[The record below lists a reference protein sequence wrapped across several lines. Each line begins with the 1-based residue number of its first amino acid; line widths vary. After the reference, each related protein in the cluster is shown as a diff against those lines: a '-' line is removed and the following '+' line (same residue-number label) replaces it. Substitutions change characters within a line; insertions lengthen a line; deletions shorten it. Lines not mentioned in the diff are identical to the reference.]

1 MQFGQLKRREFITF
15 LGGAAVW
22 PLAGRAQ
29 QQPIPV
35 IGYLSSASPEGAAFV
50 LPAFLDALREAG
62 YVEGQNVAID
72 YRWARDQGDRLPTL
86 AAELVRHQV
95 RVVVT
100 DGGTQTALAAT
111 AATRMIPIIFLIGSD
126 PVKVGLVASLNRPG
140 GNVTGIT
147 VITVSMALK
156 RLELARELVPAATT
170 IALLVNPANPTAE
183 PLVRETEDAG
193 RTLGRQVLVL
203 KANTENDLFAVFSTL
218 VKERA
223 GALVVTADP
232 LFFNRRDLLIALTM
246 RHAVPAIYAYRDFAT
261 SGGLL
266 SYGSS
271 ITDAYRQ
278 LGIYTSRILKGA
290 NPADLPVLQPA
301 KFELVLNLKTARVI
315 GLEIP
320 PTLLARA
327 DEVIE

>member
-1 MQFGQLKRREFITF
+1 MRSRREFITL
-15 LGGAAVW
+15 LGGAATWW
-22 PLAGRAQ
+22 PLAARAQ
-29 QQPIPV
+29 QPMPV
-35 IGYLSSASPEGAAFV
+35 IGYLSSGSPEGAAFH
-50 LPAFLDALREAG
+50 LPAFLDALKEGG

-72 YRWARDQGDRLPTL
+72 YRWARDQSDRLPML
-86 AAELVRHQV
+86 AAELVRRQV
-95 RVVVT
+95 SVVVT
-100 DGGTQTALAAT
+100 DGGTQTALAAK
-111 AATRMIPIIFLIGSD
+111 AATRMISIIFLVGSD
-126 PVKVGLVASLNRPG
+126 PVNVGLVASLNRPG

-156 RLELARELVPAATT
+156 RLELARELVPSATV
-170 IALLVNPANPTAE
+170 IAFLVNPANPTAA
-183 PLVRETEDAG
+183 PLVREMEDAG

-232 LFFNRRDLLIALTM
+232 LFLNRRDLLIALTM

-266 SYGSS
+266 SYGPS
-271 ITDAYRQ
+271 ITDAHRQ
-278 LGIYTSRILKGA
+278 LGIYTGRILKGA

-315 GLEIP
+315 GLDLP
-320 PTLLARA
+320 ASVLARA